1 MKRLAALAVFA
12 TALLAFGVVGLLR
25 TSGSSSSSSGG
36 GGEPAIRPYPAPA
49 FDLPS
54 LRDPSARLTLGTGP
68 VLLNFFD
75 STCVTCIREMPALQ
89 KMADEG
95 KVRVIGVDLLDRR
108 GAALRLVKR
117 TGITYPVAFDE
128 QGTTVDTYGVLRLP
142 TTFAID
148 RAGRV
153 VDVRYSALTE
163 ASARRWI
170 GHLLRPRLALARPAT
185 ASSSLP

>member
-1 MKRLAALAVFA
+1 MKRLAALAVLA

-36 GGEPAIRPYPAPA
+36 GGPAIRPYPAPA

-54 LRDPSARLTLGTGP
+54 LRDPSTRLTLGAGP

-89 KMADEG
+89 KMANEG

-170 GHLLRPRLALARPAT
+170 GDLQRAAALRLAT

>member
-1 MKRLAALAVFA
+1 MAVFA

-25 TSGSSSSSSGG
+25 SSGFSSSSGRG
-36 GGEPAIRPYPAPA
+36 NGPAIRPYPAPA

-54 LRDPSARLTLGTGP
+54 LRDPSARVKLGTGP

-95 KVRVIGVDLLDRR
+95 KARVIGVDLLDRR
-108 GAALRLVKR
+108 SAALRLVKR
-117 TGITYPVAFDE
+117 TGVTYPVAFDE

-148 RAGRV
+148 EGRV
-153 VDVRYSALTE
+153 VAVRYSALTE
-163 ASARRWI
+163 ASAHRWI
-170 GHLLRPRLALARPAT
+170 GDLLRPRLALARPTT

>member
-1 MKRLAALAVFA
+1 MAVFA

-25 TSGSSSSSSGG
+25 SSGFSSSSGRG
-36 GGEPAIRPYPAPA
+36 NGPAIRPYPAPA

-54 LRDPSARLTLGTGP
+54 LRDPSARVKLGTGP

-108 GAALRLVKR
+108 SAALRLVKK

-148 RAGRV
+148 GTARV
-153 VDVRYSALTE
+153 VAVRYSALTE
-163 ASARRWI
+163 SSARRWI
-170 GHLLRPRLALARPAT
+170 GDHLGPRLALAHPPT